1 MDWYDEEGGVDVS
14 SVYGFYIHYLYQCED
29 SGNFKEM
36 YGAVELG
43 DVSSWYV
50 YMNIHA
56 DF

>member
-43 DVSSWYV
+43 GVSS
-50 YMNIHA
+50 
-56 DF
+56 